1 MLTIASSTPM
11 LTDRCGTKAT
21 SSARRMVRSTS
32 RLYTNVATKV
42 PSTTWLAVSRMKL
55 RSRRGPNCD
64 EASDIATSVIENTVP
79 AMAIIDPATVPSSR
93 LAPSAP
99 PE

>member
-1 MLTIASSTPM
+1 MLTMASRTPT

-21 SSARRMVRSTS
+21 SSARRTVRSTN
-32 RLYTNVATKV
+32 RQYTKVATKV

-55 RSRRGPNCD
+55 RSSRGPSWD
-64 EASDIATSVIENTVP
+64 DASDSATSVIEKTVP

-99 PE
+99 PV